1 MTFADRFLPRNQA
14 VAGWVLFVLTSVA
27 GGLTIVFT
35 IAFPPRH
42 AAEGIATIALCV
54 LLLGIAA
61 GLVAMRHPP
70 AWLWAIYPFLA
81 ITLLVVMDVITHD
94 ATVSAQVFFFF
105 PVLYAGA
112 QLRRTAAIA
121 TCLASI
127 AGEATV
133 ALAVSTGG
141 KAAADLAFVAAAL
154 ATAGAL
160 LLHAGERND
169 RLIEQLEQQAAV
181 DPLTG
186 LMTRR
191 VLDTAVKSA
200 LDGAG
205 DTAGT
210 ALLLMDVDRF
220 KTINDVH
227 GHPAGDAVL
236 QQLAGILL
244 GLSRQGDLVS
254 RLGGDEIAVLLAGCP
269 LEVAALRAERILD
282 AVRTHAFDVTEH
294 TSTGHHERT
303 CLTVTL
309 SIGVAHLSTGGR
321 ELRSLYTA
329 ADGALY
335 EAKRRGRNQLAVA
348 PQADEVDERGH
359 RRASDE
365 GSRRGSEPSNR
376 AG

>member
-1 MTFADRFLPRNQA
+1 MTVFDRFLPRNQS
-14 VAGWVLFVLTSVA
+14 VAGRVLFLLTSVSA
-27 GGLTIVFT
+27 GVTIVFT
-35 IAFPPRH
+35 IAFPPH
-42 AAEGIATIALCV
+42 SLFEGAITIGLCAALIGIA
-54 LLLGIAA
+54 G

-70 AWLWAIYPFLA
+70 AWLWGAYPFLA
-81 ITLLVVMDVITHD
+81 IALLVVIDVISRDSSVT
-94 ATVSAQVFFFF
+94 AQVFFFF

-112 QLRRTAAIA
+112 QLRRSAAIA
-121 TCLASI
+121 VCVASI
-127 AGEATV
+127 AGEAIV
-133 ALAVSTGG
+133 ALTVSTGG
-141 KAAADLAFVAAAL
+141 KAGADLAFVAAAL

-169 RLIEQLEQQAAV
+169 ELIAQLEQQAAV

-210 ALLLMDVDRF
+210 ALLLMDVDKF

-244 GLSRQGDLVS
+244 RLSRKGDLVS
-254 RLGGDEIAVLLAGCP
+254 RLGGDEFAVLLAGCP
-269 LEVAALRAERILD
+269 LEVAAMRAERILE
-282 AVRTHAFDVTEH
+282 AVRTHAFDISEQ
-294 TSTGHHERT
+294 TSAGHQDRT
-303 CLTVTL
+303 CLAVTL
-309 SIGVAHLSTGGR
+309 SIGVAHLSTRGR

-329 ADGALY
+329 ADSALY
-335 EAKRRGRNQLAVA
+335 EAKRRGRDQVAVA
-348 PQADEVDERGH
+348 PEANELEH
-359 RRASDE
+359 
-365 GSRRGSEPSNR
+365 EPIS
-376 AG
+376 A

>member
-1 MTFADRFLPRNQA
+1 
-14 VAGWVLFVLTSVA
+14 VLFVLTGVA
-27 GGLTIVFT
+27 GSLTIVFT

-42 AAEGIATIALCV
+42 AFEGVATIALCV
-54 LLLGIAA
+54 LLIAIAA

-70 AWLWAIYPFLA
+70 AWLWAVYPFLSVV
-81 ITLLVVMDVITHD
+81 LLVVMDVITHD
-94 ATVSAQVFFFF
+94 ASVTAQVFFFF

-112 QLRRTAAIA
+112 ELRRVAAVA
-121 TCLASI
+121 TCIAAI

-133 ALAVSTGG
+133 ALTVASGG
-141 KAAADLAFVAAAL
+141 KAGADLAFVAAAL
-154 ATAGAL
+154 ATAGVL

-169 RLIEQLEQQAAV
+169 RLIQQLERQAAV

-200 LDGAG
+200 IDGAG

-210 ALLLMDVDRF
+210 ALLLMDVDKF

-236 QQLAGILL
+236 QELAGILL
-244 GLSRQGDLVS
+244 GLSRPEDLVS

-269 LEVAALRAERILD
+269 LEVAALRAQRIVD
-282 AVRTHAFDVTEH
+282 AVRTHAFDITEH
-294 TSTGHHERT
+294 TSAGHHERT

-309 SIGVAHLSTGGR
+309 SIGVAHLSTRGR

-335 EAKRRGRNQLAVA
+335 DAKRRGRDQVAVA
-348 PQADEVDERGH
+348 PEAEDAEPDAKSDAEPGADLTLVPLGQSGERRTGVG
-359 RRASDE
+359 R
-365 GSRRGSEPSNR
+365 
-376 AG
+376 